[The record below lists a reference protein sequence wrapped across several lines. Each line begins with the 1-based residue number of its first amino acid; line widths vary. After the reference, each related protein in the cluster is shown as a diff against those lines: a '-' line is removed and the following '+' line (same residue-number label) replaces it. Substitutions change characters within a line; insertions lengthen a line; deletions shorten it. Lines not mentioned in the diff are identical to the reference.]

1 MVASGVPVQGVEGVP
16 DGQRDPIAR
25 MLVAQLIEQVP
36 AGDLPKDASLSEA
49 EHFVAQHPQVCREI
63 LELLDVLEP
72 RISHVTRPLSTHPGI
87 PLRVHGRYTRFE
99 ILAAFGDGELARTPV
114 WREGVKWMP
123 NAMADLFTITHNK
136 TDGSF
141 SPSTSYKDYAIS
153 PTRFHWESQSTTTE
167 RSPTGRRYQHHAED
181 GSAVILFAR
190 LNQSERAFL
199 CLGPARYVSHVGEK
213 PMAIV
218 WDLDVAI
225 PGDVFP
231 ALAAAV
237 S

>member
-1 MVASGVPVQGVEGVP
+1 
-16 DGQRDPIAR
+16 
-25 MLVAQLIEQVP
+25 MLIAQLVEQIP
-36 AGDLPKDASLSEA
+36 AGDLPKDASLAQA
-49 EHFVAQHPQVCREI
+49 EQIVLAHPQVCREI
-63 LELLDVLEP
+63 LELLDVLAM
-72 RISHVTRPLSTHPGI
+72 RISHVTRPLSTHPAV
-87 PLRVHGRYTRFE
+87 PLRVHGRYTRYE
-99 ILAAFGDGELARTPV
+99 ILAAFGDGEAARTPV

-123 NAMADLFTITHNK
+123 SMEVDLFTITHNK
-136 TDGSF
+136 TEGVF

-153 PTRFHWESQSTTTE
+153 PTRFHWESQSTTTAG
-167 RSPTGRRYQHHAED
+167 SPTGRRYQTHVEN

-190 LNQSERAFL
+190 LNQSDRSFL

-218 WDLDVAI
+218 WDLEVPI

-231 ALAAAV
+231 DLAAAV